1 MATQVARAGSG
12 GCRDGRSAAVPPWV
26 AAYDRSASS
35 LAAHVA
41 AWVPVEGREEE
52 EEGGR
57 DGGSA
62 AGRGSGAVGE
72 AAAVRLPAERDP
84 PLPLGGPV
92 CLRSGSG
99 EGVKAERDERDER
112 GRAMERPGRPA
123 AAAAAAAAAARSA
136 GVRRR
141 FRSGRIPRVGGG
153 ARACLPL
160 PTRVRRL
167 GCRPMVG
174 GEF

>member
-41 AWVPVEGREEE
+41 AWVPGEGREEE
-52 EEGGR
+52 GER

-72 AAAVRLPAERDP
+72 AAAVPLPAEREP
-84 PLPLGGPV
+84 PPPLGGPV

-99 EGVKAERDERDER
+99 EGVKAERDER
-112 GRAMERPGRPA
+112 GRAMERPGRP
-123 AAAAAAAAAARSA
+123 AAAAAAAAARSA

-153 ARACLPL
+153 ARAGLPL